1 MTDNTHA
8 TPEDH
13 MPDDDTF
20 NAAEA
25 IASILDA
32 AGATA
37 VRQLRVGRWAVLV
50 VAINGAPWIV
60 TVQPA

>member
-1 MTDNTHA
+1 
-8 TPEDH
+8 

-37 VRQLRVGRWAVLV
+37 VRQLRVGRWAVLI
-50 VAINGAPWIV
+50 VAIDNGDGPKPYIV